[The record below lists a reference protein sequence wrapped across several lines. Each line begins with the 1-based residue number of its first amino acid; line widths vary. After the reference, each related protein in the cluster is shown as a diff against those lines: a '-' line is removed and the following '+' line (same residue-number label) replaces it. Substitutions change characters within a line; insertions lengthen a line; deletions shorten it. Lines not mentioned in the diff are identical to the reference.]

1 MTTSRLK
8 FLILSWDN
16 IFSDT
21 IELAR
26 KIKRNNFK
34 PDVLVAVLRGGA
46 PIARILSD
54 ILDVK
59 LIATVQAEFYA
70 DIATTSRKVRII
82 QPLSDKV
89 KIEKKNVLI
98 VDDVADTGETLVE
111 IVKHVKKQN
120 PKDVKVACL
129 HIKPW
134 TKFIPDFYVKKTN
147 AWIVYPWEYFE
158 TIRSLKEKLK
168 RSDIDN
174 ETRVTI
180 ERTIR
185 MLKEFLK
192 NIHENSE
199 ELL

>member
-1 MTTSRLK
+1 MATPKLK

-26 KIKRNNFK
+26 KIKRNNVK

-111 IVKHVKKQN
+111 IVKHVKEQN

-185 MLKEFLK
+185 MLKELLK
-192 NIHENSE
+192 NIHGNYE